1 MPFALELYSGN
12 KAIVVNQKTGH
23 HYSQDPIPKKRAE
36 SQIRLL
42 RAIEHS
48 PDFKRRKK

>member
-1 MPFALELYSGN
+1 MPYKLELYSGN
-12 KAIVVNQKTGH
+12 KAIVVNENTGH
-23 HYSQDPIPKKRAE
+23 HFSTDPIPKKRAE